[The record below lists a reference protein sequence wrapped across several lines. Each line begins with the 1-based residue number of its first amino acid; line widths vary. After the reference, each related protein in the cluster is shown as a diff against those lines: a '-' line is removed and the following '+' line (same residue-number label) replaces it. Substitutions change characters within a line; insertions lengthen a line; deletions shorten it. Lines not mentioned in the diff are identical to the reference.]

1 MKEKVLNDFQILTYE
16 DSLVELGVTTAFNNA
31 NFKFDT
37 EEGKNNLTKLKNAL
51 EVKKICY
58 LKQIHSDKI
67 IIVNDDE
74 ILNDQVEGDSLITS
88 SVNTI
93 IGIFTADCV
102 PVLIWDSNKKVIAA
116 VHSGWKGTFD
126 SIVKKTIEVMIK
138 DFNCESS
145 SIKIFIGPHIRQC
158 CYEVSEELIDKFKK
172 NYLYEEE
179 DINNGRFLSL
189 EKCIEVQLKY
199 LGINKDNI
207 IKSTSCTLCE
217 KNTKLHSYRKDGE
230 HSGRMFTYIYF
241 K

>member
-1 MKEKVLNDFQILTYE
+1 MKKKMLNDFQIMTYA
-16 DSLVELGVTTAFNNA
+16 DSQFSLGITTAFNNA

-37 EEGKNNLTKLKNAL
+37 KEGRNNLIKLKNDL
-51 EVKKICY
+51 EVNRICY

-67 IIVNDDE
+67 IIVKDDTVLE
-74 ILNDQVEGDSLITS
+74 GQVEGDSLITS
-88 SVNTI
+88 SVDTM
-93 IGIFTADCV
+93 IGVFTADCV

-145 SIKIFIGPHIRQC
+145 LLKVFIGPHIRQC

-172 NYLYEEE
+172 NNLYADE
-179 DINNGRFLSL
+179 DINDGRFLNL

-199 LGINKDNI
+199 LGVNKDNI
-207 IKSTSCTLCE
+207 IKSDFCTLCE
-217 KNTKLHSYRKDGE
+217 KNTELHSYRKDGE

>member
-1 MKEKVLNDFQILTYE
+1 MKEKMLNDFQILTYE
-16 DSLVELGVTTAFNNA
+16 DPLVELGVTTALNDA

-37 EEGKNNLTKLKNAL
+37 EEGKNNLIKLKDDL
-51 EVKKICY
+51 QVKKICY

-67 IIVNDDE
+67 IIANDDVV
-74 ILNDQVEGDSLITS
+74 LDGQVEGDSLITS
-88 SVNTI
+88 SVDTI
-93 IGIFTADCV
+93 IGVFTADCV

-145 SIKIFIGPHIRQC
+145 SIKVFIGPHIRQC

-172 NYLYEEE
+172 NNLYKEE
-179 DINNGRFLSL
+179 DINNGRFLNL

-199 LGINKDNI
+199 LGINEDNI
-207 IKSTSCTLCE
+207 IKSGSCTLCE
-217 KNTKLHSYRKDGE
+217 KNIKLHSYRKDGE

>member
-1 MKEKVLNDFQILTYE
+1 MKEKMLNDFQILTYE
-16 DSLVELGVTTAFNNA
+16 DPLVELGGTTAFNDA

-37 EEGKNNLTKLKNAL
+37 KEGRDNLTKLKNAL
-51 EVKKICY
+51 KVKKICY

-67 IIVNDDE
+67 IIVNDDVV
-74 ILNDQVEGDSLITS
+74 LNGQVEGDSLITS
-88 SVNTI
+88 SADTI
-93 IGIFTADCV
+93 IGVFTADCV

-126 SIVKKTIEVMIK
+126 SIVKKTVEIMIK
-138 DFNCESS
+138 DFNCESN
-145 SIKIFIGPHIRQC
+145 SIKVFIGPHIRQC

-179 DINNGRFLSL
+179 DINSGRFLNL

-207 IKSTSCTLCE
+207 IKSGLCTLCE

-230 HSGRMFTYIYF
+230 HSGRMFTYG
-241 K
+241 

>member
-1 MKEKVLNDFQILTYE
+1 MKEKMLNDFQIMTYE
-16 DSLVELGVTTAFNNA
+16 DSRFSLGITTAFNNA
-31 NFKFDT
+31 SFKFDT
-37 EEGKNNLTKLKNAL
+37 KEGRDNLIKLKNDL
-51 EVKKICY
+51 EVNRICY

-67 IIVNDDE
+67 IIVKDDTVLE
-74 ILNDQVEGDSLITS
+74 GQVEGDSLITS
-88 SVNTI
+88 SVDTI
-93 IGIFTADCV
+93 IGVFTADCV

-145 SIKIFIGPHIRQC
+145 SIKVFIGPHIRQC

-172 NYLYEEE
+172 NNLYADE
-179 DINNGRFLSL
+179 DINNGRFLNL
-189 EKCIEVQLKY
+189 EKCIEIQLKY
-199 LGINKDNI
+199 LGVNNDNI
-207 IKSTSCTLCE
+207 IKNDFCTLCE
-217 KNTKLHSYRKDGE
+217 KNTELHSYRKDGE